1 MTKEVRSK
9 EKVRIKIKGLTFE
22 FNPGTSVDIEDDYM
36 YAYADAPA
44 EERGE
49 ITATDW
55 EYRIDLRTA
64 EGWERHSGT
73 TKGCIWADWE
83 HMLINKFNTI
93 VI

>member
-1 MTKEVRSK
+1 MAKEVSSK
-9 EKVRIKIKGLTFE
+9 EKVRVKIKGLTFE
-22 FNPGTSVDIEDDYM
+22 FNPGTDVAIEGDYL
-36 YAYADAPA
+36 YAYFDA
-44 EERGE
+44 EERGG

-73 TKGCIWADWE
+73 TEGCIWADWE
-83 HMLINKFNTI
+83 HMLINKFNPI